1 MNKNPALKSG
11 WRLYPLFS
19 ALLIIMAACGPDPFF
34 IPVRFIG
41 GVPETGRA
49 GTPLILTGTVSPSFA
64 SNNVIV
70 WLVEDA
76 GTTGASISGNILNT
90 QAIGT
95 VSIKAIIPNGMAE
108 GKNYTQNFIILF
120 TDGAAVV
127 EPITNV
133 ALTVTGPA
141 KNGVPDTTAAPETG
155 SGHYTAGAVSWSPD
169 DNPFRG
175 GTAYTATVT
184 LTADTGYTFAELVT
198 ATINSNDAVISGN
211 AGTTVTL
218 SHTFAKTLDKE
229 ITGIAIKTQP
239 MKLTYTGGDTLD
251 LSGLVVTLAFDT
263 GSPEDV
269 AYSNFDAYNISAA
282 PAQGTK
288 LTLAHNGQHIVV
300 SAGDHSANTDTLTV
314 KKADAPVV
322 NFPTA
327 AAITY
332 GAALSTS
339 TLSGGTTGR
348 GSFHW
353 QSPATIPSVTNS
365 GYPMEFTPDD
375 TDIHDYTGV
384 DGWDGA
390 KVVRTVSVTVNK
402 KSISITPTSKLSK
415 VYNAPPNP
423 DPTFTYTSSPALI
436 SGDAFSGALGRA
448 AGENAGTYAIRIGTL
463 TAGDNYALS
472 LAGNVVFTI
481 TKAAGA
487 AVTVPVVEGDTST
500 TTVKVTKPSVLSTAT
515 GQSIEYAVSTSNSAS
530 PGSLTWAVDKYT
542 FTGADGVVIDTAY
555 YVYARSK
562 ENGNY
567 NAGTPRVS
575 AEVGIYPTGS
585 TVTISFAQISDAAP
599 NITGPV
605 LSRSADN
612 GYPKHITLTIEG
624 SGYDSID
631 WEITGT
637 GFTGPGITG
646 TGASFRL
653 DAADARYNQD
663 GEHHLTLIV
672 YKGGIPY
679 NKTVIFTIVP

>member
-11 WRLYPLFS
+11 WRLYPLFT

-34 IPVRFIG
+34 IPVRFIE

-90 QAIGT
+90 QANGT
-95 VSIKAIIPNGMAE
+95 VSIKAIIPNGIAE

-120 TDGAAVV
+120 TDGAVV
-127 EPITNV
+127 AEPITNV
-133 ALTVTGPA
+133 ALTVTGPV
-141 KNGVPDTTAAPETG
+141 KNGTPDTTAAG

-169 DNPFRG
+169 DNPFKG
-175 GTAYTATVT
+175 GTAYTATVI
-184 LTADTGYTFAELVT
+184 LTADTGYTFAGL
-198 ATINSNDAVISGN
+198 AAAAINGNDAVISGN

-218 SHTFAKTLDKE
+218 SHTFTKTLDKE

-239 MKLTYTGGDTLD
+239 AKLTYIHGDTLD
-251 LSGLVVTLAFDT
+251 LSGLVVTLIFDT
-263 GSPEDV
+263 GSPEDA
-269 AYSNFDAYNISAA
+269 AYSNFDVYNISAA

-288 LTLAHNGQHIVV
+288 LTVAHNGLPVTV
-300 SAGDHSANTDTLTV
+300 SVGDFSAVTSHLTV
-314 KKADAPVV
+314 NKANAPAVS
-322 NFPTA
+322 FPTA

-339 TLSGGTTGR
+339 SLSGGTTGR

-353 QSPATIPSVTNS
+353 QSPATIPPVTNN
-365 GYPMEFTPDD
+365 GYPVEFTPTD
-375 TDIHDYTGV
+375 TDIYDYTGIN
-384 DGWDGA
+384 GWNGA

-402 KSISITPTSKLSK
+402 KSIVIAPTSELSK

-436 SGDAFSGALGRA
+436 SGDAFSGALGRE
-448 AGENAGTYAIRIGTL
+448 AGENAGTYAITPGTL
-463 TAGDNYALS
+463 TAGDNYTLS
-472 LAGNVVFTI
+472 LAGSVVFTI
-481 TKAAGA
+481 NKAAGT
-487 AVTVPVVEGDTST
+487 AVTVPAVEGDNTAFT
-500 TTVKVTKPSVLSTAT
+500 IKVTAPSALSTAT
-515 GQSIEYAVSTSNSAS
+515 GQSIEYAISTSNSAS
-530 PGSLTWAVDKYT
+530 PASLTWAVDKYT
-542 FTGADGVVIDTAY
+542 FAGADVAIDTAY

-562 ENGNY
+562 ENANY
-567 NAGTPRVS
+567 NAGTPSVS

-585 TVTISFAQISDAAP
+585 AVTISFAQISDDAP
-599 NITGPV
+599 NITGPALT
-605 LSRSADN
+605 LSRSADD
-612 GYPKHITLTIEG
+612 GHPKHITLTIEG
-624 SGYDSID
+624 SGYDSIS

-637 GFTGPGITG
+637 GFTGQGITG

-663 GEHHLTLIV
+663 GDHHLTLIV